1 MTIAIK
7 DLIGCAGR
15 MRDAASRLVIGVAAH
30 SGLVGWTEEQR
41 AEVIREIITTA
52 NALDM
57 ALAKIDD
64 EQTQTKEQ

>member
-7 DLIGCAGR
+7 DLIGAAAR

-30 SGLVGWTEEQR
+30 SGLVGWSESER

-57 ALAKIDD
+57 ALAKID
-64 EQTQTKEQ
+64 EEGTR